1 MWFCALVIASVASA
15 LFATYVRA
23 QFEPVAGFAQGQNR
37 AGRRTKGVEEA
48 GFRAGA
54 EGNLRILSKLIA
66 GYFQP
71 Q

>member
-1 MWFCALVIASVASA
+1 M
-15 LFATYVRA
+15 RA